1 MYDLFYSI
9 LILSIYSHVSSYMIM
24 SLSGTNRGQ
33 ESILKYGDNDL
44 KSNKRGIYT
53 GSSLSILDLYACHP
67 DSQGLITSSI
77 SNFIQNNKEDLDL
90 VAHHSVVFA
99 SVDGARVIHYTG
111 MKEYLPE
118 QDVSLI
124 YQEFTGRTDDSD
136 GTPAALKEST
146 HIYRTEFSSP
156 KNSLIDFSSTSKEK
170 YALYTI
176 DLWTNRMP
184 ENRDLVVDSLVAGVE
199 IVRSPEL
206 VSSHVLSSTDN
217 LSCCV
222 FSMWTS
228 LDDGYYA
235 LESDVAYREAISLAK
250 QKSVQGTW
258 SDIKT
263 KEKEK
268 TKRVYY
274 VYDIQCAQ

>member
-1 MYDLFYSI
+1 MHISFFLFVTLCQYGF
-9 LILSIYSHVSSYMIM
+9 VSSYMIM
-24 SLSGTNRGQ
+24 SSSGTKRGQ
-33 ESILKYGDNDL
+33 ESILTSMGENYL
-44 KSNKRGIYT
+44 KSSKRGIYT

-67 DSQGLITSSI
+67 DSQGLVTSSI
-77 SNFIQNNKEDLDL
+77 ANFIQNNKEDLDL
-90 VAHHSVVFA
+90 VAHHSVILA
-99 SVDGARVIHYTG
+99 SLDGRRVIHYTG
-111 MKEYLPE
+111 MKEDLSE
-118 QDVSLI
+118 EEACSI

-146 HIYRTEFSSP
+146 HIYKTEFSSP
-156 KNSLIDFSSTSKEK
+156 RNSLIDFSSVSKEK

-184 ENRDLVVDSLVAGVE
+184 EDRDLILDSLVAGVE

-217 LSCCV
+217 LSCCI

-228 LDDGYYA
+228 LDDGYYT
-235 LESDVAYREAISLAK
+235 LESDVAYQEAISLAK
-250 QKSVQGTW
+250 QKSVQGTL
-258 SDIKT
+258 SDVT
-263 KEKEK
+263 QKEK

-274 VYDIQCAQ
+274 VYDIQCA